1 MGRKQQRRRAGQF
14 LEILFGLRRGAG
26 CDDAV
31 VDRESVGAVFVF
43 LLQNVQ
49 IIVSRMGALG
59 QRREQIH
66 FLFRMVHAF
75 GVGVDVLGHRTQQR
89 KVWFDM
95 AAANFAHQMF
105 HRMQQ
110 G

>member
-1 MGRKQQRRRAGQF
+1 MPASFWKSYSAYAGVQ
-14 LEILFGLRRGAG
+14 
-26 CDDAV
+26 DAMV
-31 VDRESVGAVFVF
+31 QWWIANQSCAVFVF

-49 IIVSRMGALG
+49 IIASRMGALG

-89 KVWFDM
+89 KVWFDI